1 MSFRKYNPVEV
12 EKANFET
19 ELIALVLLSLGL
31 LLVVVS
37 ESISWLLIAVSIVSL
52 SVIYFNRLL
61 ISLIHF
67 RSKDNWL
74 VLPLNYFFLTAA
86 LVFLLVMMI
95 PLKYSVGIIRVLILT
110 LAVLALFDLFARI
123 PQEKP
128 FSRIMRLLR
137 ILLLIVLL
145 LLMYFLPAIRE

>member
-1 MSFRKYNPVEV
+1 MLPDYNPAMVDKSHSDV
-12 EKANFET
+12 

-74 VLPLNYFFLTAA
+74 VLPLNYFSLTAA

-95 PLKYSVGIIRVLILT
+95 PLKYSVGLIRVLIGM
-110 LAVLALFDLFARI
+110 LAVLALFDLYSRI

-128 FSRIMRLLR
+128 FSLIMRILR

>member
-1 MSFRKYNPVEV
+1 MLPEYNPAMVDKSHSDV
-12 EKANFET
+12 

>member
-1 MSFRKYNPVEV
+1 MLPEYNPAKVDKSNSDV
-12 EKANFET
+12 

-31 LLVVVS
+31 LLVVVN

-52 SVIYFNRLL
+52 SVIYFIRLL

-86 LVFLLVMMI
+86 LVFLFVMMI
-95 PLKYSVGIIRVLILT
+95 PLKYSVGLIRVMIGM
-110 LAVLALFDLFARI
+110 LAFLSCSYSVLD
-123 PQEKP
+123 
-128 FSRIMRLLR
+128 
-137 ILLLIVLL
+137 
-145 LLMYFLPAIRE
+145 YYIRTSSA